1 MTPGR
6 AAKLAFKV
14 LVGVPLGY
22 WVVVRTMVTN
32 LTFLKLKLKLFILLL
47 FQCYTEMKLGK
58 MPVDYVGRCWICP
71 PNAEIDN
78 ANPENWLN
86 RLDK

>member
-47 FQCYTEMKLGK
+47 F
-58 MPVDYVGRCWICP
+58 
-71 PNAEIDN
+71 
-78 ANPENWLN
+78 
-86 RLDK
+86 